1 MLTNG
6 LIYNE
11 DGSIRFVWEED
22 RDHGNA
28 GGFCIGRDHPDF
40 EIELKN
46 YLLGLSVSSLVSYIE
61 KSNNDPILKEI
72 LGGIFQAV
80 SDKSAQI
87 RKEYLE
93 NKPKPK
99 PPKKIR
105 IKRINPETGNYDNFK
120 DVIATKEKKHS
131 LFYYDTYTKK
141 NESIEITEYL
151 DEKGETIN
159 SQTMNIFRRGRA
171 KQPFISEKLFLI
183 DENGTEIGII
193 DNFSGNIV
201 DILKNENSPLKTNA
215 DEGR

>member
-6 LIYNE
+6 LNYNE
-11 DGSIRFVWEED
+11 DGSIRSVWEED

-28 GGFCIGRDHPDF
+28 GGFCIRRGHPDF
-40 EIELKN
+40 EIELAS
-46 YLLGLSVSSLVSYIE
+46 YLRGLSVSSLLSYIE
-61 KSNNDPILKEI
+61 KSDKDPILKNI
-72 LGGIFQAV
+72 LGGVFQEI

-120 DVIATKEKKHS
+120 DVIATKEKKHT
-131 LFYYDTYTKK
+131 LFFYDPYTQK
-141 NESIEITEYL
+141 NKSTEITEFL

-159 SQTMNIFRRGRA
+159 FQTMNTFFPHSRA
-171 KQPFISEKLFLI
+171 KQFFVSEKLFLI
-183 DENGTEIGII
+183 DENGAEVGII
-193 DNFSGNIV
+193 DDFGNIV
-201 DILKNENSPLKTNA
+201 NILEDEHSQLKTKA